1 MNRIK
6 HTITSELDI
15 HFMKSEMDQLF
26 NSLSLSENLMMK
38 VYTIISELAYN
49 QLKYAEKGSIE
60 ASIFKEAARQ
70 GIKIKATDK
79 GPGIQDIE
87 LALKDNYSSSGTLGL
102 GLPGVKRLADEFK
115 IISNVNEGTTL
126 EVRIWVQE

>member
-1 MNRIK
+1 
-6 HTITSELDI
+6 
-15 HFMKSEMDQLF
+15 MKSEMDQLF
-26 NSLSLSENLMMK
+26 DSLSLSENLRMK
-38 VYTIISELAYN
+38 IYTIISELAHN
-49 QLKYAEKGSIE
+49 QLKYAKKGSIE

-126 EVRIWVQE
+126 EVIIWVQE

>member
-15 HFMKSEMDQLF
+15 HFMKSEVDQLF
-26 NSLSLSENLMMK
+26 DSYRLSENLRMK
-38 VYTIISELAYN
+38 LYTIISELAYN

-60 ASIFKEAARQ
+60 TSFFKEAARQ

-79 GPGIQDIE
+79 GPGIQDID
-87 LALKDNYSSSGTLGL
+87 LALKDNYSTSGTLGL
-102 GLPGVKRLADEFK
+102 GLPGVKRLSDEFK
-115 IISNVNEGTTL
+115 IITNVNEGTTL
-126 EVRIWVQE
+126 EVIIWIQE

>member
-15 HFMKSEMDQLF
+15 HFMKSEMAQL
-26 NSLSLSENLMMK
+26 SDSYSLSENLRMK
-38 VYTIISELAYN
+38 LYTIISELAHN
-49 QLKYAEKGSIE
+49 QIKYAKKGSIE
-60 ASIFKEAARQ
+60 VSFFKEAARQ

-87 LALKDNYSSSGTLGL
+87 LALKDSYSTRGTLG
-102 GLPGVKRLADEFK
+102 
-115 IISNVNEGTTL
+115 I
-126 EVRIWVQE
+126 